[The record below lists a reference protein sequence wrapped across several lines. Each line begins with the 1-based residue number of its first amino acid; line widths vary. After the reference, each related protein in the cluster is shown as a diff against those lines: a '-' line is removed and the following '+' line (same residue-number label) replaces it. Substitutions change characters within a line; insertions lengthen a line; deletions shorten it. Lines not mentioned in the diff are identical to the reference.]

1 MYIYWILLGLVIVI
15 EIIGTLLMK
24 WASVSEGNGGFILM
38 LVMIFLSY
46 IFFFFVVKKIVL
58 GVVYALWEGIG
69 ILFIILFSVLLFDE
83 SLSLMKIVGLII
95 LVVGIVLIKLGIRK
109 ARKFELEV
117 NYGVV

>member
-15 EIIGTLLMK
+15 EIIGMLLMK
-24 WASVSEGNGGFILM
+24 WVSVSEGNGGFILM
-38 LVMIFLSY
+38 LVMIFLLY

-58 GVVYALWEGIG
+58 GVVYVLWEGIG

-83 SLSLMKIVGLII
+83 SLLLMKIVGLII
-95 LVVGIVLIKLGIRK
+95 LVVGIVLIKLGICK
-109 ARKFELEV
+109 VCKFELEV